1 MDENVALLDQVLT
14 TPRLTYSPLIF
25 LLQFYYHSSESLFG
39 AYSIWLNCLHFQA
52 KKWNMDI
59 FPVEIAL
66 SFFPATSNYFI
77 LIASLLTL
85 GFPSGSAGKKSACN
99 VGDLGSIPGLGRSL
113 GERKGYPL
121 QYSGLEN
128 STDCIVHGVAKSRTR
143 LSNFHFHFSLTLI
156 TIHLSLFLSRVITK
170 SCKTL
175 FNIFPTFPSA
185 PCAFPVPLFS
195 LETLPFESLSQLLL
209 ELSMPKAQP
218 SPETS
223 HCLHSGKYHQHP
235 QELGLLFPGFH
246 SFLVYSFRVWA
257 SCNRALEKH
266 TLLKYIH
273 IWKYTFF
280 FYFATAWLALKQ

>member
-128 STDCIVHGVAKSRTR
+128 SMDCIVHGVAKSRTR
-143 LSNFHFHFSLTLI
+143 LSDFHFHKD
-156 TIHLSLFLSRVITK
+156 FLALRHKNQRYKLLGGMWQKFRWSHIFLHSKFLGQKNK
-170 SCKTL
+170 SQYL
-175 FNIFPTFPSA
+175 SA
-185 PCAFPVPLFS
+185 PPRYQT
-195 LETLPFESLSQLLL
+195 ET
-209 ELSMPKAQP
+209 P
-218 SPETS
+218 SS
-223 HCLHSGKYHQHP
+223 WKHS
-235 QELGLLFPGFH
+235 
-246 SFLVYSFRVWA
+246 S
-257 SCNRALEKH
+257 
-266 TLLKYIH
+266 
-273 IWKYTFF
+273 
-280 FYFATAWLALKQ
+280 